1 VPVDI
6 ATRKIMLNNADQVIG
21 VFRDITKRK
30 LIERELHETERR
42 FYSLLENV
50 NLISVM
56 LNTSG
61 EILFCNQYLLDL
73 TGWKMEEVLRKSW
86 FDLFVPDPSI
96 KTVFDLAIKGE
107 TIPSHIENE
116 IKTREGNTRLIA
128 WNNVIIRNGEGR
140 VTGTASIGEDITE
153 RTKAVEALRRYELL
167 SKHARDIIFFIDMD
181 GRIIEAN
188 EAAEKIYGYSRQE
201 FLSLTVADLR
211 PAGTRDDMSVQ
222 MATAYEQGLLFE
234 TEHRRKDR
242 TTLPVEVSSIGVNI
256 GGRRLLLSIV
266 RDITQRK
273 RAEEALRASER
284 KFRQVFEKTAFGM
297 AVTDRNRRIHDC
309 NPAFL
314 RMLGY
319 SREELLS
326 KTIADISVP
335 EDDEENVRLLRSA
348 LENKQPHFSMEKR
361 YIRKDGSVMPGKLT
375 VSLVHGDAA
384 EEATMIGIVEDI
396 TERQKMEQELLKL
409 QKLESIGVLA
419 GGIAHDFNNL
429 LMGILGNI
437 ALSRMQVRPDS
448 KAAQLLGAAEDACAQ
463 AKELSYRLLTFSKGG
478 EPFKRPL
485 SLPRLLRD
493 AAALPLSGS
502 KVSAEFS
509 FPEDLPFVEL
519 DEEQIK
525 QVIVN
530 VVTNAREAMPD
541 GGIVRITAEMVT
553 IKGAGTLSR
562 KPGHYI
568 KIGIVD
574 QGVGIPPE
582 NLAKIFDPYFS
593 TKEFSS
599 QRGRGL
605 GLAICHSI
613 MLKHEGAIT
622 ATSVVGKGTT
632 IEIFIPAAGPTPVVS
647 GVSPVAAI
655 SPATKKRVLVMD
667 DDERVRTVVK
677 NILEHLAYEATCA
690 AEGGEAVALYR
701 GAKEAGRP
709 FDLVFL
715 DLSVPKGVGG
725 IDALRRLREIDPAVR
740 AIVSSGYA
748 NDPIIKNFRFH
759 GFVGAIA
766 KPYNVQQLIEIL
778 RDTIKPA

>member
-1 VPVDI
+1 
-6 ATRKIMLNNADQVIG
+6 M
-21 VFRDITKRK
+21 
-30 LIERELHETERR
+30 
-42 FYSLLENV
+42 
-50 NLISVM
+50 
-56 LNTSG
+56 
-61 EILFCNQYLLDL
+61 
-73 TGWKMEEVLRKSW
+73 
-86 FDLFVPDPSI
+86 
-96 KTVFDLAIKGE
+96 
-107 TIPSHIENE
+107 
-116 IKTREGNTRLIA
+116 
-128 WNNVIIRNGEGR
+128 
-140 VTGTASIGEDITE
+140 
-153 RTKAVEALRRYELL
+153 
-167 SKHARDIIFFIDMD
+167 
-181 GRIIEAN
+181 
-188 EAAEKIYGYSRQE
+188 AA
-201 FLSLTVADLR
+201 
-211 PAGTRDDMSVQ
+211 Q
-222 MATAYEQGLLFE
+222 MYTAYERGLLFE
-234 TEHRRKDR
+234 TKHRRKDR
-242 TTLPVEVSSIGVNI
+242 TTLPVEVSSVGVNI

-273 RAEEALRASER
+273 RAEEEL
-284 KFRQVFEKTAFGM
+284 EKIFTLSSDMICIADIKKQRFKK
-297 AVTDRNRRIHDC
+297 V
-309 NPAFL
+309 NPAFTQI
-314 RMLGY
+314 LGY
-319 SREELLS
+319 DAKELLDVPILSLIHPEDRDRTNEKIQEELRAGAG
-326 KTIADISVP
+326 TANFI
-335 EDDEENVRLLRSA
+335 N
-348 LENKQPHFSMEKR
+348 R
-361 YIRKDGSVMPGKLT
+361 YRHKDGTYRWLEWVTRPSPEEG
-375 VSLVHGDAA
+375 VSYAIA
-384 EEATMIGIVEDI
+384 RDI
-396 TERQKMEQELLKL
+396 TERQKMERELLKL

-485 SLPRLLRD
+485 SLPRLLQN

-502 KVSAEFS
+502 NVSAEFS
-509 FPEDLPFVEL
+509 FPDDLPFVEI

-530 VVTNAREAMPD
+530 VVTNAREAMP
-541 GGIVRITAEMVT
+541 GGGTVRITAEMATV
-553 IKGAGTLSR
+553 KGADTLSR

-568 KIGIVD
+568 KIGIAD

-613 MLKHEGAIT
+613 MLKHEGMIT

-632 IEIFIPAAGPTPVVS
+632 FEIYIPAAGPAPDVS
-647 GVSPVAAI
+647 GISTVAATTT
-655 SPATKKRVLVMD
+655 ATKKRVLVMD

-677 NILEHLAYEATCA
+677 NILEHLAYEAICA
-690 AEGGEAVALYR
+690 AEGGEAAALYR

-725 IDALRRLREIDPAVR
+725 IDALRMLREIDPAVR

-748 NDPIIKNFRFH
+748 NDPIIKSFRFH

-778 RDTIKPA
+778 QETVKPS